1 MGRILV
7 GVTCL
12 VLASFLGATALS
24 LSSRGHPVTLPLD
37 DAYIYLQY
45 ARTTTDGHPGA
56 YFPGQEISTGA
67 TSVIWFGLM
76 TAGAWFLEAGALPA
90 FALALSTLAVALGF
104 WLAYRL
110 ARIHGVGSVGAWA
123 TAGVCM
129 VTPYW
134 FFGAMN
140 GMETGLYGAALL
152 GGAHALSGG
161 SLGWL
166 VLLALI
172 RPEGSVLALGS
183 LGLIVLLHRRSKTA
197 VSGPFVPRPSRA
209 GLALVALVA
218 LATLLLPWILT
229 GGPASAWEA
238 KSLWVEPDPDV
249 RGFYLPRVPY
259 FALRA
264 LWFGMSG
271 ARPQP
276 PLDVAADVF
285 RAESWLTWVS
295 ALFMIGGTILA
306 IAARRGRAA
315 PFALW
320 VAATILVFT
329 ALAWDAHHYR
339 YLIPG
344 YALIVT
350 IAAIGWF
357 GGSQRYRRIR
367 TTVGSLALAGLV
379 IGGVT
384 APRDLWTTMRWL
396 YRGEC
401 EQIASNQLRV
411 GEWIH
416 ESLSLDARVATHDVG
431 AIGFAGGRNV
441 VDLVGLIT
449 PELTGDYRHGEGA
462 LWEALSTLSSEARPT
477 HAAVIPAW
485 MPYLARTLWAGE
497 RLWTVAGGAVRGPV
511 SQDFEV
517 WQLSWPDQDP
527 EVWPGG
533 NFGNQ
538 PRLHGPA
545 AGRRGWEVVD
555 GVDVADLAS
564 EAEHDYRSP
573 VSETPTVV
581 RNLGFAPRREPR
593 AVAMEGGR
601 DVVGTVEFKVR
612 ARRGSP
618 FLLVM
623 RSASAREVPIEI
635 TIEAWSDTLLVP
647 RGEDRFR
654 EPAVLVPQGVV
665 DSAIDGE
672 LLVRVEGVG
681 YRVFHWWIL
690 QPVDQIGWPYP

>member
-12 VLASFLGATALS
+12 VLASLLGATALS
-24 LSSRGHPVTLPLD
+24 LSSQGHPVTLPLD

-45 ARTTTDGHPGA
+45 ARTAAGGDPGA

-76 TAGAWFLEAGALPA
+76 TAGAWVLDAGALPA
-90 FALALSTLAVALGF
+90 FALVLSTLVVALGF

-110 ARIHGVGSVGAWA
+110 ARLHGVGSVGAWA
-123 TAGVCM
+123 TALVCT

-134 FFGAMN
+134 LFGAMN

-172 RPEGSVLALGS
+172 RPEGSVLALGC
-183 LGLIVLLHRRSKTA
+183 LGLIALLHRRSKAAEHGT
-197 VSGPFVPRPSRA
+197 FVPRPS
-209 GLALVALVA
+209 GTGFALVALVA

-238 KSLWVEPDPDV
+238 KALWVEPDPDV

-264 LWFGMSG
+264 MWFGMSG

-295 ALFMIGGTILA
+295 ALFLIGGTILA
-306 IAARRGRAA
+306 LAARRGRA
-315 PFALW
+315 PLFTLW
-320 VAATILVFT
+320 VAATLLVFT

-344 YALIVT
+344 YILLVT
-350 IAAIGWF
+350 IATIGWF
-357 GGSQRYRRIR
+357 GGSWRHGRIR
-367 TTVGSLALAGLV
+367 MTLGYAVLAGLV
-379 IGGVT
+379 IGSVT
-384 APRDLWTTMRWL
+384 TPRDLWTTVRWL

-411 GEWIH
+411 GEWID
-416 ESLSLDARVATHDVG
+416 ENLPPDARIATHDVG
-431 AIGFAGGRNV
+431 AIAFAGGRNV
-441 VDLVGLIT
+441 IDLVGLIT
-449 PELTGDYRHGEGA
+449 PELAGDYRHGEGA
-462 LWEALSTLSSEARPT
+462 LWEALSILPAGARPT

-497 RLWTVAGGAVRGPV
+497 RLWTVAGGDSRNPV

-517 WQLSWPDQDP
+517 WRLSWPDQDP
-527 EVWPGG
+527 EIWPGG
-533 NFGNQ
+533 DFGNQ

-545 AGRRGWEVVD
+545 VGKRGWEVVD
-555 GVDVADLAS
+555 AVDVADLAS
-564 EAEHDYRSP
+564 ETEHGYRSA
-573 VSETPTVV
+573 VSETPTVA

-593 AVAMEGGR
+593 ALAMEGGR
-601 DVVGTVEFKVR
+601 DVVGPVEFKVK
-612 ARRGSP
+612 ARPGYP
-618 FLLVM
+618 VLLVL

-635 TIEAWSDTLLVP
+635 TIGAWSDRLLVP

-665 DSAIDGE
+665 DSAIDGQLE
-672 LLVRVEGVG
+672 VRVEGVG

-690 QPVDQIGWPYP
+690 QPV